1 MASPTDRDLGA
12 SSEADNGPRRHTGQG
27 EERKQ
32 QLLEAAADL
41 FSARGYAN
49 TRIIDIC
56 ERAGV
61 AKGLFYW
68 YFETKDSLYTEL
80 VHMMRTRLRRVQAEA
95 MDPEANAVERIRQ
108 AAVASMIYLSEHPTF
123 FAFASDD
130 SVTPALAKFA
140 RESSDVYI
148 QDAER
153 LIREA
158 QRSGHALEWLDPAL
172 AAMGVS
178 ATTRAFS
185 EMLRNGDTDRDPHEV
200 AAFAADWVVR
210 ALSGM

>member
-1 MASPTDRDLGA
+1 MVTPADRDLETSTEVDSGA
-12 SSEADNGPRRHTGQG
+12 RRHTGQG

-68 YFETKDSLYTEL
+68 YFETKDSLYAEL
-80 VHMMRTRLRRVQAEA
+80 IRAMRQRLRRVQAEA
-95 MDPEANAVERIRQ
+95 MDPEANAVQRIRQ

-123 FAFASDD
+123 FAFANDD
-130 SVTPALAKFA
+130 SVTPALAQLA
-140 RESSDVYI
+140 RDGTEVYI

-185 EMLRNGDTDRDPHEV
+185 ELLRNDDGDRNPHDV
-200 AAFAADWVVR
+200 AAFAGDWVVR

>member
-1 MASPTDRDLGA
+1 MVSPADRERDVATDVD
-12 SSEADNGPRRHTGQG
+12 SGPRRHTGQG

-41 FSARGYAN
+41 FSAKGYAN

-68 YFETKDSLYTEL
+68 YFETKDSLYAEL
-80 VHMMRTRLRRVQAEA
+80 IRSMRQRLRRVQADA
-95 MDPEANAVERIRQ
+95 MDADANAVERIRQ

-130 SVTPALAKFA
+130 SVTPALAQLA
-140 RESSDVYI
+140 RDGTEVYI

-158 QRSGHALEWLDPAL
+158 QGTGHALEWLDPAL

-185 EMLRNGDTDRDPHEV
+185 ELLRSGDGERDPHVV
-200 AAFAADWVVR
+200 AAFAGDWVVR

>member
-1 MASPTDRDLGA
+1 MATPADPQLDVATDV
-12 SSEADNGPRRHTGQG
+12 DNGPRRHTGQG

-41 FSARGYAN
+41 FSAKGYAN
-49 TRIIDIC
+49 TRVIDIC
-56 ERAGV
+56 DRAGV

-68 YFETKDSLYTEL
+68 YFETKDSLYAEL
-80 VHMMRTRLRRVQAEA
+80 MKLMRQRLRRVQAEA

-108 AAVASMIYLSEHPTF
+108 AAMASMMYLAEHPTF
-123 FAFASDD
+123 FAFANDD
-130 SVTPALAKFA
+130 SVTPALAQLA
-140 RESSDVYI
+140 RDGTEVYI

-158 QRSGHALEWLDPAL
+158 QRTGHALDWLDPAL
-172 AAMGVS
+172 AAVSVS

-185 EMLRNGDTDRDPHEV
+185 ELLRSGEQSRDPREV